1 MERQPRIGVTG
12 GIGSGKSALTER
24 LEALGIDV
32 VDADRVAREIV
43 EPGTAALSAITD
55 RYGAQILRA
64 DGSLDRPALR
74 HIVFTDPAERDWLET
89 LTHPLIGH
97 RIAEQLAAATSPYVV
112 LASPLLLEGSQHELV
127 DHVVVVDVPE
137 SVQLRRASA
146 RDNNPVGLVKQI
158 IAAQLPRDERLA
170 RADTIVDN
178 SGTLEDL
185 DEQTKQLH
193 HALLELGTKS
203 LAKRSL

>member
-1 MERQPRIGVTG
+1 MGRQLRVGVTG

-32 VDADRVAREIV
+32 VDADKIARDIV
-43 EPGTAALSAITD
+43 EPGTAALTAITD
-55 RYGAQILRA
+55 RYGAQILQA

-74 HIVFTDPAERDWLET
+74 RIVFTDTEERDWLET

-97 RIAEQLAAATSPYVV
+97 RIVEQLDAATSPYAV

-137 SVQLRRASA
+137 PLQLSRASA
-146 RDNNPVGLVKQI
+146 RDNNPVELVKQI
-158 IAAQLPRDERLA
+158 MAAQMPRSERLA
-170 RADTIVDN
+170 RADSVVDN

-185 DEQTKQLH
+185 DEKTRELH
-193 HALLELGTKS
+193 HALLELSAGANGT
-203 LAKRSL
+203 

>member
-1 MERQPRIGVTG
+1 MKRQPRVGVTG

-24 LEALGIDV
+24 LKALGIDI

-55 RYGAQILRA
+55 RYGAQILQA

-74 HIVFTDPAERDWLET
+74 QIVFTDSEERDWLET

-97 RIAEQLAAATSPYVV
+97 RIVEQLAAATSPYVV

-127 DHVVVVDVPE
+127 EHVVVVDVPE

-146 RDNNPVGLVKQI
+146 RDNNPEALVKQI
-158 IAAQLPRDERLA
+158 MAAQLPREERLA

-185 DEQTKQLH
+185 DEQARQLH
-193 HALLELGTKS
+193 HELLELSDRS
-203 LAKRSL
+203 LAERSL